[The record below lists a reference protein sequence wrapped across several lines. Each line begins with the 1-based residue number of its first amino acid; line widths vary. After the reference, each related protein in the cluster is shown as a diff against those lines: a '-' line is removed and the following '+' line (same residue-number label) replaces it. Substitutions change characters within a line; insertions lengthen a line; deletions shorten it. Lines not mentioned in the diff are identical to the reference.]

1 MAHLLSAVSD
11 PVQHEA
17 GEDRHGLE
25 DLEEPGQGEALIDPH
40 HRQTSGLSLKI
51 LKRSGRCLKH
61 FKTEK
66 NVFLSKADQ
75 VSH

>member
-40 HRQTSGLSLKI
+40 HRQISGLSLKI

-61 FKTEK
+61 CK
-66 NVFLSKADQ
+66 NEELGVLIKS
-75 VSH
+75 